1 VAKDD
6 LSIQVGSENVAQSIL
21 TDEQSAD
28 TALGD
33 ARVGRGRQRYLGAI
47 CAAVAFG
54 SVLGLMVAT
63 LLPASFNGDVRTSL
77 VSVVEASTSGALV
90 DFSPRSDRAAPRL
103 LYPENA
109 EALGADNPFLGE
121 SPVRDPAQTFA
132 SRPKPMI
139 DLLDLPI
146 ADDVTLLA
154 AAVPVI
160 ENASIPLQADE
171 LRLPRIAIVLDDLG
185 LDEKS
190 TRRAI
195 ALPRSITLSFL
206 PYGRSSVGLA
216 EEGLAR
222 GHEILVHIPMEP
234 EGTADPGP
242 NALLVG
248 LPADEISMRLA
259 SQLDKFPGAIG
270 FNNHMGSRFTA
281 DVRALLPVMRE
292 ARARGLLFL
301 DSRTTVNTFA
311 AKVAEAAGA
320 TTVSRDIFLDYAS
333 GADGLLAQFDELEKT
348 ARMTGSAIA
357 IGHPHELTFD
367 VLETWVRGLDA
378 KGIELVSISAMA
390 EPDARVEPDLLAASG
405 L

>member
-1 VAKDD
+1 M
-6 LSIQVGSENVAQSIL
+6 AQSNPI
-21 TDEQSAD
+21 DEQSAD
-28 TALGD
+28 IAPVS
-33 ARVGRGRQRYLGAI
+33 ARVASGRQHYLGAI
-47 CAAVAFG
+47 CGAIALG
-54 SVLGLMVAT
+54 SVLGLSAAT
-63 LLPASFNGDVRTSL
+63 LLPESFKDDVSASL
-77 VSVVEASTSGALV
+77 VSGVEASPSTMPV

-103 LYPENA
+103 LYPESA
-109 EALGADNPFLGE
+109 EALGADNPFVSE
-121 SPVRDPAQTFA
+121 SPVRDPAQAFA
-132 SRPKPMI
+132 ARPKPVI
-139 DLLDLPI
+139 DLLDLPMT
-146 ADDVTLLA
+146 DSVTLLA
-154 AAVPVI
+154 AATPLI
-160 ENASIPLQADE
+160 ENVSIPVQVAE
-171 LRLPRIAIVLDDLG
+171 PRLPRIAIVLDDLG

-206 PYGRSSVGLA
+206 PYGRSSIGLA

-242 NALLVG
+242 NALLVS
-248 LPADEISMRLA
+248 LPADEISRRLA

-301 DSRTTVNTFA
+301 DSRTTANTFA
-311 AKVAEAAGA
+311 AKVADAAGA

-357 IGHPHELTFD
+357 IGHPHALTLD
-367 VLETWVRGLDA
+367 MLETWVRGLDA

-390 EPDARVEPDLLAASG
+390 EPDARVEPGLLAASG